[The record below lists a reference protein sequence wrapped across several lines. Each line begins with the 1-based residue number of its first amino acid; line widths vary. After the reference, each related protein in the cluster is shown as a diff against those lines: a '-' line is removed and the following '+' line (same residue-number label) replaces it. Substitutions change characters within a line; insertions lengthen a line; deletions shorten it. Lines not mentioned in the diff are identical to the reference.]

1 VTLPIESKAKDA
13 SVLEETDVYPSFNY
27 PSKKLYKRLLQLGAN
42 MLIERGDCD
51 DQHYLG

>member
-1 VTLPIESKAKDA
+1 ML
-13 SVLEETDVYPSFNY
+13 LEETDVYPSFNY